1 MSIALHAL
9 PYVAFNTFVTIII
22 IIIIIVLLDLML
34 ILSILLLLLEQELH
48 LLLLKRQNAV
58 TLFLHTTLIVIELAH
73 CD

>member
-9 PYVAFNTFVTIII
+9 PYVAFNTFVTI

>member
-9 PYVAFNTFVTIII
+9 PYVAFNTFVTII